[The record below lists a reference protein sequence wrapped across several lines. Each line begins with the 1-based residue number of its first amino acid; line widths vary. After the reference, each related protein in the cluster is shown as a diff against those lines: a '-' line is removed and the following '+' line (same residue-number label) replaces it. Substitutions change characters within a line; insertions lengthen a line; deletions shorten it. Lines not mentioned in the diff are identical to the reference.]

1 MFMAKLTK
9 AKFIK
14 KYRVKDMTAA
24 EVMAQNKKNEMT
36 PKTTRRK
43 LQSLMEG
50 AISEV
55 TKTA

>member
-1 MFMAKLTK
+1 MAKLTK